1 VLKAGSFRTTS
12 QAQMLD
18 QAATIYAANF
28 SADEIRNEMEGFLF
42 VSQLDR
48 S

>member
-12 QAQMLD
+12 QAQMFD
-18 QAATIYAANF
+18 EAATIYV
-28 SADEIRNEMEGFLF
+28 SADEMRLMEGFLF